1 MAPAAAGSARWWH
14 LVSVRPEDL
23 LAVKEALQRAGEV
36 LRRHGANDVPF
47 ELKDGSSPVTAA
59 DREIDALLRG
69 MLPGPGDGW
78 LSEESEDDAR
88 RLACRRIWIVDP
100 LDGTRSFVARR
111 PEYAVSIA
119 LVVDGVP
126 VLGAVGNPASGVS
139 VVGGPGL
146 ALEVHGDPALAWPE
160 PAASLRVLASRS
172 EWKRGEWTR
181 FQAAAISVLPQ
192 GSVAY
197 KLALV
202 AAGFADATWTLNPK
216 HEWDVAAGT
225 ALVAAAGGE
234 VWLPR
239 GGPVQWNKSRP
250 LFRGF
255 AAARP
260 GLRPRVES
268 LLSSARDPA

>member
-1 MAPAAAGSARWWH
+1 MS
-14 LVSVRPEDL
+14 SRPEDL
-23 LAVKEALQRAGEV
+23 PAVRQALQRACEV
-36 LRRHGANDVPF
+36 LRRHAATDVAF

-59 DREIDALLRG
+59 DREVDALLRET
-69 MLPGPGDGW
+69 LPGPGDGW
-78 LSEESEDDAR
+78 LSEESDDDER

-100 LDGTRSFVARR
+100 LDGTRSFVSRR

-126 VLGAVGNPASGVS
+126 VLGAVGNPAAGVS
-139 VVGGPGL
+139 VIGGPGL
-146 ALEVHGDPALAWPE
+146 GLEVHGDPALAWPG
-160 PAASLRVLASRS
+160 PADRLRVLASRS
-172 EWKRGEWTR
+172 EWKRGEWRR
-181 FQAAAISVLPQ
+181 FEPTIQVLPQ

-202 AAGFADATWTLNPK
+202 AAGFADATWTLQPK

-225 ALVAAAGGE
+225 ALVAASGGE

-239 GGPVQWNKSRP
+239 GGQVSWNQSRP
-250 LFRGF
+250 RFRTF

-260 GLRPRVES
+260 GMRARVEA
-268 LLSSARDPA
+268 LLSSEHDLA

>member
-1 MAPAAAGSARWWH
+1 
-14 LVSVRPEDL
+14 VSSRPEDL
-23 LAVKEALQRAGEV
+23 LAVKDALHRASEV
-36 LRRHGANDVPF
+36 LRRHAKTDVPF
-47 ELKDGSSPVTAA
+47 ELKDGWSPVTAA
-59 DREIDALLRG
+59 DREIDALLRE

-78 LSEESEDDAR
+78 LSEESDDDER
-88 RLACRRIWIVDP
+88 RLSCRRIWIVDP
-100 LDGTRSFVARR
+100 LDGTRSFVSHR

-139 VVGGPGL
+139 VVGGPGIG
-146 ALEVHGDPALAWPE
+146 LEVRGDPALAWPE
-160 PAASLRVLASRS
+160 PAAPLRVLASRS
-172 EWKRGEWTR
+172 EWKRGEWKR
-181 FQAAAISVLPQ
+181 LQAVIAVLPQ

-216 HEWDVAAGT
+216 HEWDVAAGA

-239 GGPVQWNKSRP
+239 GGPVEWNKSRP

-260 GLRPRVES
+260 GLRPRIET
-268 LLSSARDPA
+268 LLSSEQA

>member
-1 MAPAAAGSARWWH
+1 MSSLPDD
-14 LVSVRPEDL
+14 LVAVRQ
-23 LAVKEALQRAGEV
+23 ALHRAGEV
-36 LRRHGANDVPF
+36 LRRHAQQDVPF
-47 ELKDGSSPVTAA
+47 ELKDGWSPVTAA
-59 DREIDALLRG
+59 DREVDALLREI
-69 MLPGPGDGW
+69 LPSPGDGW
-78 LSEESEDDAR
+78 LSEESDDDER

-126 VLGAVGNPASGVS
+126 VLGAVGNPATGVS

-146 ALEVHGDPALAWPE
+146 GLEVQGDPALAWPE
-160 PAASLRVLASRS
+160 PGGRLRVLASRS
-172 EWKRGEWTR
+172 EWKRGDWRR
-181 FQAAAISVLPQ
+181 FAARIQVLPQ

-202 AAGFADATWTLNPK
+202 AAGSADATWTLQPK
-216 HEWDVAAGT
+216 HEWDVAAGA

-239 GGPVQWNKSRP
+239 GGPVQWNSSRP
-250 LFRGF
+250 RFRSF
-255 AAARP
+255 AAARS
-260 GLRPRVES
+260 GLRARVEA
-268 LLSSARDPA
+268 LLSSEQDLA

>member
-1 MAPAAAGSARWWH
+1 VAAALAGSARWWH

-23 LAVKEALQRAGEV
+23 LAVKDAMHRASEV
-36 LRRHGANDVPF
+36 LLRHAETDVPF

-78 LSEESEDDAR
+78 LSEESDDDPR

-160 PAASLRVLASRS
+160 PAAPLRVLASRS
-172 EWKRGEWTR
+172 EWRRGEWAR
-181 FQAAAISVLPQ
+181 FQPAIAVLPQ

-202 AAGFADATWTLNPK
+202 AAGFADATWTLHPK
-216 HEWDVAAGT
+216 HEWDVAAGA

-239 GGPVQWNKSRP
+239 GGQVQWNKSRP

-260 GLRPRVES
+260 GLRPRVEA
-268 LLSSARDPA
+268 LVSSARDPA